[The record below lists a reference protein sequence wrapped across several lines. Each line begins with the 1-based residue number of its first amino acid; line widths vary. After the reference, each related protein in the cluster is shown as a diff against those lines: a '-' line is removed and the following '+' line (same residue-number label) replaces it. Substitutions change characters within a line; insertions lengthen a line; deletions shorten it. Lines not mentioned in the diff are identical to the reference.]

1 MKIVG
6 CDLHAKQQSIA
17 MVETDTGEWIE
28 RALSHEGKAVAEFY
42 AALEGPVVVGIEATG
57 SMQWFL
63 ELLDEL
69 GIECRVGQPAKI
81 RAAETR
87 KQKHD
92 RRDARLI
99 LDLLTMEDRFPAIWM
114 PSTEQ
119 RDLRT
124 LLRDRHQ
131 WVKIRSRLQPTVQA
145 MALNHALRQ
154 GHARWSAAGQS
165 ALRALPLPPYT
176 SQRRNELLRLYSQM
190 EKRTQELDKE
200 VEAQARQRPQARRLL
215 THPGVGPVTALA
227 TEVFLGDPKRFTTGN
242 QVASYIGMIPCE
254 HSSGKRQRLGEVN
267 KDGDKWSRYC
277 WTEAT
282 MHAVGKD
289 PELKRFY
296 RRKLIQKGMGKA
308 RIAAARKLGIRLWIM
323 MRDQIDYDEFCR
335 RGKLRQ
341 SGEAHAGMPDYN
353 SGHAQQG
360 RGQRNRLPASPKGGE
375 FA

>member
-6 CDLHAKQQSIA
+6 CDLHARQQTIA
-17 MVETDTGEWIE
+17 MVDTETGEFTE
-28 RALSHEGKAVAEFY
+28 KTLSHEGNAVRAFY

-63 ELLDEL
+63 ELLEEL
-69 GIECRVGQPAKI
+69 GIQCRVGHPAKI
-81 RAAETR
+81 RAKETR

-99 LDLLTMEDRFPAIWM
+99 LELLIEDRFPEIWM
-114 PSTEQ
+114 PSTEE

-131 WVKIRSRLQPTVQA
+131 WVKMRARLQHTLQA
-145 MALNHALRQ
+145 IALNHALRQ
-154 GHARWSAAGQS
+154 GHALWSQAGQS
-165 ALRALPLPPYT
+165 ALQALPLPPYT
-176 SQRRNELLRLYSQM
+176 SQRRAELLSLYVQLQ
-190 EKRTQELDKE
+190 KRIQELDKE
-200 VEAQARQRPQARRLL
+200 VEAQARQRPPARRLL

-227 TEVFLGDPKRFTTGN
+227 TDVFLGDPSRFATAN

-254 HSSGKRQRLGEVN
+254 HTSGKRQRLGKMSKQGN
-267 KDGDKWSRYC
+267 SLLRYL
-277 WTEAT
+277 WTEAAMST
-282 MHAVGKD
+282 VRKD
-289 PELKRFY
+289 PELQRFY

-323 MRDQIDYDEFCR
+323 MRDEIDYKEFCR

-341 SGEAHAGMPDYN
+341 TGKAHAGMPDFN
-353 SGHAQQG
+353 SGPAQQ
-360 RGQRNRLPASPKGGE
+360 
-375 FA
+375 